1 MKKRRLLWMFAATVG
16 VIVAGCKDNAAT
28 DQPAP
33 ESEPTPEP
41 EPVAAYHFNFKD
53 ITSSGAT
60 IEVTPEDNSTYYTWD
75 VMTSENFRI
84 S

>member
-33 ESEPTPEP
+33 EPEPTPEP
-41 EPVAAYHFNFKD
+41 EPVAA
-53 ITSSGAT
+53 
-60 IEVTPEDNSTYYTWD
+60 
-75 VMTSENFRI
+75 
-84 S
+84 